1 MGMPGTDAS
10 SSSSQASG
18 SPPDRR
24 RAGGGQ
30 RGLGLSG
37 KLLVLTVLFVT
48 LAELAIFVPSLANFR
63 LSWLSDRVSSART
76 AALVLEAAPEEA
88 VSSELSRQILESV
101 GAQLLVVKRE
111 DTRRLLAMSDM
122 PPPVDQVVDMR
133 DTPFWRAV
141 IDAFETLNASQDR
154 VLRIVAEAPRNGDF
168 LEIVLNE
175 GPLRKAMLKFAVTAF
190 VISLLISVVAGL
202 LVYASLS
209 ALFVRPLRRLTER
222 MAAFHEA
229 PEDASRIIVPSGR
242 VDEVGVAEE
251 ALAELQRGLSQT
263 LAQKSHLAAL
273 GLAVSKINHDLR
285 NLLASVQ
292 LISDRLTAVRDPA
305 VQRVVPKLMAA
316 LDRAITY
323 CEQTLSYGRAQE
335 PLPERR
341 EVDVAAL
348 VDEVRET
355 VGLSQDSRIRWVAS
369 LERGL
374 TLDADPDQMFRVLL
388 NLTRNAKQA
397 LEARAPNDPDRDQVR
412 IVARRR
418 GTVVEIEVGDTGPG
432 IPPRQREQLFSAFR
446 GSARQGGTG
455 LGLPI
460 ADELVRAHG
469 GDLKLVEGTIGAT
482 FLISIPDRPA
492 ELRPRTARA
501 RA

>member
-1 MGMPGTDAS
+1 MPGQDTLAPAS
-10 SSSSQASG
+10 DSTGQKAG
-18 SPPDRR
+18 RR
-24 RAGGGQ
+24 RVS
-30 RGLGLSG
+30 LGLSG
-37 KLLVLTVLFVT
+37 KLLVMTVLFVT

-88 VSSELSRQILESV
+88 VPPDLARQILDSV

-122 PPPVDQVVDMR
+122 PPAADQVVDMR

-141 IDAFETLNASQDR
+141 IDAFETLAASHDR
-154 VLRIVAEAPRNGDF
+154 VLRVIAEAPRNGDF

-175 GPLRKAMLKFAVTAF
+175 RPLRQAMLKFAATAF
-190 VISLLISVVAGL
+190 GISLLISIGAGL

-222 MAAFHEA
+222 MAAFREA

-242 VDEVGVAEE
+242 TDEVGVAEE

-263 LAQKSHLAAL
+263 LAQKTHLAAL

-292 LISDRLTAVRDPA
+292 LISDRLTMVRDPA

-341 EVDVAAL
+341 PVDVAAL
-348 VDEVRET
+348 VEEVRDT
-355 VGLSQDSRIRWVAS
+355 VGVSPEGTIRWVAS
-369 LERGL
+369 LERNL
-374 TLDADPDQMFRVLL
+374 VMDADPDQIFRVLL
-388 NLTRNAKQA
+388 NLARNAKQA
-397 LEARAPNDPDRDQVR
+397 LEARAPNDPDRDQIR

-432 IPPRQREQLFSAFR
+432 IPSNRREQLFSAFR
-446 GSARQGGTG
+446 ASARQGGTG

-460 ADELVRAHG
+460 SDELVRAHG
-469 GDLKLVEGTIGAT
+469 GDLRLVEGTIGAT
-482 FLISIPDRPA
+482 FLMSIPDRPA
-492 ELRPRTARA
+492 ELRPRAARA
-501 RA
+501 

>member
-1 MGMPGTDAS
+1 MPGQDTLAPAFDNTGSKAGRGRAS
-10 SSSSQASG
+10 
-18 SPPDRR
+18 
-24 RAGGGQ
+24 
-30 RGLGLSG
+30 LGLSG
-37 KLLVLTVLFVT
+37 KLLILTVLFVT

-88 VSSELSRQILESV
+88 VPPDLARQILDSV

-122 PPPVDQVVDMR
+122 PPVADHLVDMR

-141 IDAFETLNASQDR
+141 IDAFETLAASHDR
-154 VLRIVAEAPRNGDF
+154 VLRVIAEAPRNGDF

-175 GPLRKAMLKFAVTAF
+175 RPLRQAMLKFAATAF
-190 VISLLISVVAGL
+190 AISLLISIGAGL

-222 MAAFHEA
+222 MAAFREA

-242 VDEVGVAEE
+242 TDEVGVAEA

-263 LAQKSHLAAL
+263 LAQKTHLAAL

-292 LISDRLTAVRDPA
+292 LISDRLTLVRDPA

-341 EVDVAAL
+341 PVDVAAL
-348 VDEVRET
+348 VEEVRDT
-355 VGLSQDSRIRWVAS
+355 VGVSPDGAIRWVAS
-369 LERGL
+369 LERNL
-374 TLDADPDQMFRVLL
+374 MMDADPDQMFRVLL

-397 LEARAPNDPDRDQVR
+397 LEARAPNDPDRDQIR
-412 IVARRR
+412 IIARRR

-432 IPPRQREQLFSAFR
+432 IPANRREQLFSAFR
-446 GSARQGGTG
+446 ASARQGGTG

-460 ADELVRAHG
+460 SDELVRAHG
-469 GDLKLVEGTIGAT
+469 GDLRLVEGTIGAT
-482 FLISIPDRPA
+482 FLMSIPDRPA
-492 ELRPRTARA
+492 ELRPRAARA
-501 RA
+501 

>member
-1 MGMPGTDAS
+1 MSMPGREPPSSLQDA
-10 SSSSQASG
+10 
-18 SPPDRR
+18 
-24 RAGGGQ
+24 AGQGPVRLRTGV

-37 KLLVLTVLFVT
+37 KLLVITVLFVT

-141 IDAFETLNASQDR
+141 IDAFETLSAHHDR

-175 GPLRKAMLKFAVTAF
+175 RPLQQAMLKFAATAF
-190 VISLLISVVAGL
+190 AISLLISIGAGL

-222 MAAFHEA
+222 MAAFREA

-242 VDEVGVAEE
+242 ADEVGVAEE

-263 LAQKSHLAAL
+263 LAQKTHLAAL

-292 LISDRLTAVRDPA
+292 LISDRLTQVRDPA

-348 VDEVRET
+348 VEEVRET
-355 VGLSQDSRIRWVAS
+355 LGLTPEGGIRWVAS

-374 TLDADPDQMFRVLL
+374 AMDADPDQLFRVLL

-412 IVARRR
+412 IIARRR
-418 GTVVEIEVGDTGPG
+418 GAVVEIEVGDTGPG
-432 IPPRQREQLFSAFR
+432 IPARQREQLFSAFR
-446 GSARQGGTG
+446 ASARQGGTG

-469 GDLKLVEGTIGAT
+469 GELRLVDGTIGAT

-492 ELRPRTARA
+492 ELRPRALRA